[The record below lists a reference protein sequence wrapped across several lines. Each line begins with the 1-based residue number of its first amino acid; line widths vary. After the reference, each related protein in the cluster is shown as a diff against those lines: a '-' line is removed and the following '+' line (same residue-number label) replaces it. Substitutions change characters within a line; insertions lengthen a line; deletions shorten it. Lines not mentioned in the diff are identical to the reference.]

1 MKKFAPFVILL
12 LVVYLSKAQ
21 NKKLFKQY
29 ERDTIQTVNGPLVI
43 TCIGHGSLMLEAG
56 GKVMHID
63 PVCMYANYALFP
75 KADIVLLTHE
85 HDDHLDSRALSLVTQ
100 PNTHTIASKS
110 CIGRIFDV
118 VFMRNGEE
126 TRLGDFNIKAV
137 PAYNVVNMRGSIPY
151 HPKGDGNGYLLTYG
165 ETILYFA
172 GDTEDIPEMA
182 ELKNIDIAFLPMNLP
197 YTMSPKMAAN
207 GARSFMPKILYPYH
221 MGKTDPQLLVELLK
235 GSGIE
240 VRVRD
245 LK

>member
-1 MKKFAPFVILL
+1 
-12 LVVYLSKAQ
+12 
-21 NKKLFKQY
+21 
-29 ERDTIQTVNGPLVI
+29 
-43 TCIGHGSLMLEAG
+43 
-56 GKVMHID
+56 
-63 PVCMYANYALFP
+63 MYANYALFP

>member
-12 LVVYLSKAQ
+12 LMVYLGKAQ
-21 NKKLFKQY
+21 NKKLLKQY
-29 ERDTIQTVNGPLVI
+29 ERDTIQTTKGPLVI
-43 TCIGHGSLMLEAG
+43 TSVGHGSLMLEAG
-56 GKVMHID
+56 GLVVHID
-63 PVCMYANYALFP
+63 PVSMYANYALFP

-100 PNTHTIASKS
+100 PTTKTIASQS
-110 CIGRIFDV
+110 CVGRIFDV
-118 VFMRNGEE
+118 MFMKNGEE
-126 TRLGDFNIKAV
+126 TSLGDFTLKAV

-165 ETILYFA
+165 ETIIYIA

-197 YTMSPKMAAN
+197 FTMSPKMAAD

-245 LK
+245 LR